1 MKVYQTKEKLMPGTS
16 YGDVYPAVFGIYKR
30 LKKKSKRRP
39 YIRSA
44 YFGKQKI
51 FLDYFWEHLHQKNSR
66 DRVRRLKFY
75 LCALDLIKNSKHN
88 PYTLDNVNR
97 RSVMLHRFYGITKE
111 GSEFSVQIMTDKR
124 SGKKYL
130 ISVFPK

>member
-1 MKVYQTKEKLMPGTS
+1 MIPGS
-16 YGDVYPAVFGIYKR
+16 DYGEVYPVVLATYKEI
-30 LKKKSKRRP
+30 KKRTKRKP
-39 YIRSA
+39 YVRSA
-44 YFGKQKI
+44 YFQKQKI

-75 LCALDLIKNSKHN
+75 LCALDLIKNSKCQPHS
-88 PYTLDNVNR
+88 LDNINK

-111 GSEFSVQIMTDKR
+111 GVEFSVQIMADKR
-124 SGKKYL
+124 SGKKYF